1 MRYLPMKGV
10 SGDYYDLLPLHEEKT
25 GLAVG
30 DVCGKGIEAAFL
42 MASLCTALR
51 AQAQAESM
59 ASGELLARLNQF
71 VCRGTEKHQFVT
83 LSYGVWDANAHTF
96 TYSNAGHPPVL
107 HYQAETG
114 CVRELDAGGI
124 VLGVYENMIY
134 PMESVS
140 LQAGDALVM
149 YTDGIIEATNNA
161 DEVFGVDRLSDVV
174 AEYGR
179 EPSEG
184 LAEAIMYIASQF
196 SYQGWQDDVTLMVM
210 KRAAT

>member
-1 MRYLPMKGV
+1 MKGV
-10 SGDYYDLLPLHEEKT
+10 SGDYYDLLPLHQEKT

-30 DVCGKGIEAAFL
+30 DVCGKGVGAAFL
-42 MASLCTALR
+42 MASLCAALR
-51 AQAQAESM
+51 SQVQMELM

-83 LSYGVWDANAHTF
+83 LSYGVWDAEAHTF
-96 TYSNAGHPPVL
+96 TYSSAGHPPVL

-114 CVRELDAGGI
+114 CVRELDTGGI

-140 LQAGDALVM
+140 LETGDALVM
-149 YTDGIIEATNNA
+149 YTDGITEASNNA
-161 DEVFGVDRLSDVV
+161 DEMFGVDRLSDVV

-179 EPSEG
+179 ESSQE
-184 LAEAIMYIASQF
+184 LADAIMDSASQF
-196 SYQGWQDDVTLMVM
+196 SCQGWQDDVTLMVM
-210 KRAAT
+210 KRVAA